1 MGPSSGEKDKA
12 KEVHAV
18 FLTFSP
24 NLVHENLKP
33 ELSESKLSFLLGT
46 YQAVVERLRPRIE
59 GEENEEFDQFEE
71 LEEYKIVFEMSNFD
85 NGGTPVEVSELEA
98 KENRLSSN
106 EAQITNDTTN
116 QDSDLGVSE
125 VVSDN
130 LSENSVGII
139 TMSETSLQ
147 LLSEENKLQVLLH
160 QKQKKLEEFEIQ
172 KGEKEVKPLSSNSNK
187 VEEQRESKAMSLTT
201 DEKARAEDNGL
212 CISRVNSQKLGSN
225 PWTSSESMGSNLGS
239 FGSMRKEKEWR
250 RTLAC
255 KLFEERHNVEGGEG
269 MDLLWETYETDS
281 IKMQA
286 KGNTKKGKKG
296 NVEYYDDDE
305 EEEESNG
312 QLCCL
317 QALKFSAGKMNLGM
331 GRPSLVKIS
340 KALKGIGWLHH
351 VSKKK
356 VYY

>member
-1 MGPSSGEKDKA
+1 M
-12 KEVHAV
+12 
-18 FLTFSP
+18 
-24 NLVHENLKP
+24 KP

-172 KGEKEVKPLSSNSNK
+172 KGEKEVKPLSK
-187 VEEQRESKAMSLTT
+187 
-201 DEKARAEDNGL
+201 
-212 CISRVNSQKLGSN
+212 
-225 PWTSSESMGSNLGS
+225 
-239 FGSMRKEKEWR
+239 
-250 RTLAC
+250 
-255 KLFEERHNVEGGEG
+255 
-269 MDLLWETYETDS
+269 
-281 IKMQA
+281 
-286 KGNTKKGKKG
+286 
-296 NVEYYDDDE
+296 
-305 EEEESNG
+305 
-312 QLCCL
+312 
-317 QALKFSAGKMNLGM
+317 
-331 GRPSLVKIS
+331 
-340 KALKGIGWLHH
+340 
-351 VSKKK
+351 VSK
-356 VYY
+356 VAFFFFFPLLSMLVILSLHFHIFCLLYSRRSYFQFHTLSLQFVQPNREQPIFFPLSPSTCF